1 KPLLYKPFFYFLRS
15 LIYGK
20 RLLLWLG
27 SIIGQAVGR
36 TGRILIQIVGIK
48 IYRIFFNIYRTTG
61 PAHQPIIRRF
71 WNLTTNRGSLQI
83 IFFIFFLIISVPH
96 STFYKT
102 ETNNI
107 AGRQTI
113 LYQLLGPGDQDFSLE
128 EINIDFTTIV
138 PKQTQ
143 SWNAGAVSLQTG
155 QIGSNPVLI
164 TNQDISSISLGGTA
178 VSKPTIIPGA
188 TLPSTSGTGRSSVVE
203 YIVQPGDT
211 IGQISEQFNISL
223 LTVLWANNLTTNSYI
238 RPGDKLKILPVSGL
252 LHVVKKGETI
262 SKIATTYKAEVDKI
276 IEYNRLK
283 EGGTDIVVG
292 EELLIPDGTKPQSVS
307 TVRKVSQ
314 FNNVSA
320 PPSITAPVGS
330 TYLWPSSV
338 RYISQYYGWRHTGL
352 DIAGPI
358 GTPLYA
364 TKSGRVIRSQCGWN
378 GGYGCYIIIDHGN
391 GVQSL
396 YGHAS
401 RLFVGVGD
409 DVVQGKT
416 IAAMGSTG
424 RSTGSHLHFEIRI
437 NGVRVN
443 PLKYI
448 R

>member
-1 KPLLYKPFFYFLRS
+1 M
-15 LIYGK
+15 
-20 RLLLWLG
+20 
-27 SIIGQAVGR
+27 
-36 TGRILIQIVGIK
+36 
-48 IYRIFFNIYRTTG
+48 
-61 PAHQPIIRRF
+61 
-71 WNLTTNRGSLQI
+71 
-83 IFFIFFLIISVPH
+83 
-96 STFYKT
+96 
-102 ETNNI
+102 
-107 AGRQTI
+107 
-113 LYQLLGPGDQDFSLE
+113 
-128 EINIDFTTIV
+128 
-138 PKQTQ
+138 
-143 SWNAGAVSLQTG
+143 
-155 QIGSNPVLI
+155 LI